1 MLEKDIEMEIETDPE
16 TGGITYKEAT
26 ARPDA
31 EGKLK
36 DVEEYIDEI
45 DLEDM
50 KKYTYD
56 E

>member
-1 MLEKDIEMEIETDPE
+1 LTVSQSRS
-16 TGGITYKEAT
+16 G
-26 ARPDA
+26 
-31 EGKLK
+31 GKLK
-36 DVEEYIDEI
+36 DVEEFIDDM